1 MFEAAELGAKLSK
14 AAYERETPGL
24 REALLAAQAEL
35 AERRAFPVVLLVGG
49 VDGAGKGETV
59 NTLTEWMDPRLI
71 QTNAMGEPSE
81 EERER
86 PAMWRFWR
94 ALPPKG
100 RIGVFFGSWYTEPLL
115 RQVEAKADPAAL
127 EAALGDIV
135 RFERMLA
142 DEGALLL
149 KFWLHLSAEQ
159 QKRRLKALEKDPR
172 TRWRVTPS
180 DWERFKLY
188 DRFRAISER
197 AVQRTNAPNAPWIVV
212 EGADAHHREAT
223 VGRALL
229 SALRVRLDAPKP
241 TPATMPPLP
250 PRRSPTLLDALD
262 LSQTFERRKYGDE
275 LERLMGRLNAL
286 SRHKRFGKI
295 SVVATF
301 EGPDAAGKGGA
312 IKRVTQALDARFYRV
327 VPIAAPTD
335 EERAQPYLWRF
346 WRQLPRRGHVAI
358 FDRSWYGRVLVERVE
373 GFAAEAAWR
382 RAYGE
387 INDFEDELARHGVA
401 LAKFWLQI
409 DKAEQAR
416 RFKERASI
424 AHKRFKLTP
433 EDWRNRRKWDA
444 YQQAVCDMVENT
456 GAERAPWTLVEAND
470 KRWAR
475 IKVLRT
481 MCERIEAAL

>member
-1 MFEAAELGAKLSK
+1 MFEAAELGAKLGK
-14 AAYERETPGL
+14 AAYERETPAL

-35 AERRAFPVVLLVGG
+35 AERRAFPVILLVGG
-49 VDGAGKGETV
+49 VDGAGKGETI

-71 QTNAMGEPSE
+71 ETNAMGEPSE

-86 PAMWRFWR
+86 PPMWRFWR

-100 RIGVFFGSWYTEPLL
+100 RIGIFFGSWYTDPLL

-180 DWERFKLY
+180 DWSRFKLY
-188 DRFRAISER
+188 DRFRAVSER
-197 AVQRTNAPNAPWIVV
+197 AVQRTNAPSAPWIVV
-212 EGADAHHREAT
+212 EGGDPHHRETT
-223 VGRALL
+223 VGKALL
-229 SALRVRLDAPKP
+229 SALRVRLDAPKAAPP
-241 TPATMPPLP
+241 TLPPLP
-250 PRRSPTLLDALD
+250 PRRGPTLLEALD

-275 LERLMGRLNAL
+275 LERLQGRLNAL

-295 SVVATF
+295 SVVAAF

-312 IKRVTQALDARFYRV
+312 IKRVTQAFDARFCRV
-327 VPIAAPTD
+327 IPIAAPTD

-373 GFAAEAAWR
+373 GFAAEADWR

-387 INDFEDELARHGVA
+387 INDFEEELARHGVV

-409 DKAEQAR
+409 DKSEQAK
-416 RFKERASI
+416 RFKERAAI

-444 YQQAVCDMVENT
+444 YQTAVCDMVENT

-475 IKVLRT
+475 VKVLRT